1 MVLPSISCSA
11 GIRSSTANSLDHT
24 LVLPCPASSSP
35 SQNCTAPVAKS
46 LDHTLCPEFFLIRPY
61 LRARKTPSP
70 CRYALSLPA
79 LPPGQPL
86 SLFHTATADR
96 SIFSFSS
103 STVAYRSVPS
113 PRSVATAE
121 VDQYHAHFKPHRPH
135 RAPLSAHQP
144 FMFPT
149 SARYE
154 PQINRSSLVPL
165 QSCSFALRSP
175 RSTLRQPVATSLC
188 SILTGNHWPTPYRLS
203 SPSTQALCFSLWL
216 SPTLLISSPIP
227 LHTQTSQMSLLP
239 FKPVRLLC
247 VPLAAFSGQA
257 SCYLLRSPPTILL
270 PTLSHC
276 THRPAK

>member
-1 MVLPSISCSA
+1 MSGLIFALVKLSA
-11 GIRSSTANSLDHT
+11 PL
-24 LVLPCPASSSP
+24 
-35 SQNCTAPVAKS
+35 AKS

-61 LRARKTPSP
+61 LRARKTLSP

-103 STVAYRSVPS
+103 STVAYRSVPA

-121 VDQYHAHFKPHRPH
+121 VDQYHAHFKPHRLH

-165 QSCSFALRSP
+165 QSCSSALRSP

-203 SPSTQALCFSLWL
+203 PPSTQALCFSLWL
-216 SPTLLISSPIP
+216 SPILLISSPIP
-227 LHTQTSQMSLLP
+227 LHTQTSRSSLLP
-239 FKPVRLLC
+239 FKPVRLLHAAPC
-247 VPLAAFSGQA
+247 SAPRRLLSPLRAPLCST
-257 SCYLLRSPPTILL
+257 LRQPSVAL
-270 PTLSHC
+270 PL
-276 THRPAK
+276 RPFVVLCP

>member
-1 MVLPSISCSA
+1 MGMVLPSISCSV

-149 SARYE
+149 SVRYE

-165 QSCSFALRSP
+165 QSCSSALRSP
-175 RSTLRQPVATSLC
+175 RSAPPALAVSAPC
-188 SILTGNHWPTPYRLS
+188 S
-203 SPSTQALCFSLWL
+203 
-216 SPTLLISSPIP
+216 P
-227 LHTQTSQMSLLP
+227 L
-239 FKPVRLLC
+239 
-247 VPLAAFSGQA
+247 
-257 SCYLLRSPPTILL
+257 
-270 PTLSHC
+270 
-276 THRPAK
+276 